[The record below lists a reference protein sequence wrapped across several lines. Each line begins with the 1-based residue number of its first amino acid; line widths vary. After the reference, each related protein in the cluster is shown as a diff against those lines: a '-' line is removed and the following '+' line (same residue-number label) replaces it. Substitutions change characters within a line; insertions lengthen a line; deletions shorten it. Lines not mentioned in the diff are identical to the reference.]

1 MSSSILARGGAISSR
16 SRSGPMGLPYETK
29 LYKHLS
35 ITVQEE
41 GQIQWLDDAQAG
53 FRLASIAMA
62 PPSRDRGLM
71 GAASSGSP
79 VAASPPAAAKPK
91 TLRPRSQG
99 TARGH
104 KRAGRQQPIPCSR
117 RGPRSTKHPIAKAP
131 PGRD

>member
-1 MSSSILARGGAISSR
+1 MDV
-16 SRSGPMGLPYETK
+16 PYETK

-35 ITVQEE
+35 ITVQDE

-62 PPSRDRGLM
+62 PPPRDRGLT

-79 VAASPPAAAKPK
+79 VAASPAAAAKPK

-104 KRAGRQQPIPCSR
+104 KRAGRQQPIPA
-117 RGPRSTKHPIAKAP
+117 PTIAVPAQQGTQS
-131 PGRD
+131 PGRLLAAIPQ